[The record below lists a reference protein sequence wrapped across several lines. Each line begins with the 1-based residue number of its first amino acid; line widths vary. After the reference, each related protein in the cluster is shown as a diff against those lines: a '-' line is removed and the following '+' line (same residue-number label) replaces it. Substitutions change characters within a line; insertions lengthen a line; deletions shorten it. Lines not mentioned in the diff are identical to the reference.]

1 MASLNSVVSMYQT
14 LIKEWTKKPINLDQV
29 GKLLTSMK
37 LALTEL
43 QFMPTTGAEPKP
55 QELVLARDVL
65 EIGVQWSILKKDIPS
80 FERYMSQL
88 KCYYFD
94 YSGIL
99 PESPY
104 VYQLL
109 GLNLMCLLAQNRL
122 AEFHTELELLPAKE
136 LQENVYIRC
145 PIVMEQHLMEGNYN
159 KVFLTKGNV
168 PAESYHFFIN
178 ILLNTLRD
186 EVAACVE
193 KSYPTISCKEAMRM
207 MFFTTE
213 KEMKA
218 YATKRCWEV
227 NSKGYY
233 IFRAE
238 EAHSE
243 DIPSVKL
250 IEQFLGYAKELER
263 IV

>member
-1 MASLNSVVSMYQT
+1 MG
-14 LIKEWTKKPINLDQV
+14 IKERIKKPINLDQV